1 MVVHSFSLD
10 VSKPGSQ
17 GVIYATRGDV
27 GARRLVM
34 RLVEDGAPV
43 SLSAASSVVLRV
55 AKPDDTFVLADCDVV
70 DAEGGV
76 VDHVLE
82 ASTLAALGRA
92 ACQLTVY
99 GVDSDVLF
107 SPAFEIFVQPSVYDD
122 AVAESSDDF
131 SALTAAL
138 TEATA
143 LTAAWSN
150 PSATAQL
157 IVRYSA
163 RWLVRLASRQHTTA
177 RTASTAKSTGA
188 AGVQKNSP
196 APKLSEERS
205 VLCSMVFSP
214 FKKRIRPVRVKV
226 IPRNTTANAAIP
238 PVNGTKKA
246 LASVR
251 RYSHSTTSTRYPSVR
266 KGQQSTAPAKS
277 TPAATVCAVRWRRM
291 VTRMVPAST
300 RNRMPREL

>member
-99 GVDSDVLF
+99 GVDSDALF

-150 PSATAQL
+150 PSATAQ
-157 IVRYSA
+157 A
-163 RWLVRLASRQHTTA
+163 ADQP
-177 RTASTAKSTGA
+177 GA
-188 AGVQKNSP
+188 TVTVLPDGAGVQFDFALVRGDPGP
-196 APKLSEERS
+196 AGAGGQSAIAKTATIPSNGWTEGTPVDGTFWWEYTVTDADVAADDMVVAFAADDASLAECATIHAGIITQTGSFKLRS
-205 VLCSMVFSP
+205 NQQHSV
-214 FKKRIRPVRVKV
+214 
-226 IPRNTTANAAIP
+226 A
-238 PVNGTKKA
+238 VNLQYSINKA
-246 LASVR
+246 GA
-251 RYSHSTTSTRYPSVR
+251 
-266 KGQQSTAPAKS
+266 
-277 TPAATVCAVRWRRM
+277 
-291 VTRMVPAST
+291 
-300 RNRMPREL
+300 